1 MHRSR
6 ARVENFAAHGE
17 YAKRIYAYVEMARK
31 SETFPN
37 PVVLAHT
44 ETTGKQLTKI
54 ENNHDIDNNNNT
66 ANFKKQL

>member
-1 MHRSR
+1 M
-6 ARVENFAAHGE
+6 
-17 YAKRIYAYVEMARK
+17 EMARK

-54 ENNHDIDNNNNT
+54 ENNHDIDNNNT
-66 ANFKKQL
+66 ANFKKQLSSNNIALN

>member
-1 MHRSR
+1 M
-6 ARVENFAAHGE
+6 
-17 YAKRIYAYVEMARK
+17 EMARK
-31 SETFPN
+31 LETFPN

-66 ANFKKQL
+66 ANFKKQLWSNNIALN

>member
-1 MHRSR
+1 M
-6 ARVENFAAHGE
+6 
-17 YAKRIYAYVEMARK
+17 EMARK

-54 ENNHDIDNNNNT
+54 ENNYDIDNNNT
-66 ANFKKQL
+66 ANFKKQLSSNNIALN